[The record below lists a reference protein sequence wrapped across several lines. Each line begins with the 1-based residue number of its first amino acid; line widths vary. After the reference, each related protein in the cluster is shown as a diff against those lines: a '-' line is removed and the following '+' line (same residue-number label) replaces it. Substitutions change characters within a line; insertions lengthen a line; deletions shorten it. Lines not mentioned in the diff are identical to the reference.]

1 MGVFKRGKNYWYE
14 FEFRGQRVR
23 ESAHT
28 PNHARRRGKDLID
41 FITKRVQD
49 AIEKSEF
56 KRMGEKFSQIS
67 ITRAIAKIGREDEN
81 EAAAPAAGID

>member
-1 MGVFKRGKNYWYE
+1 MSLSAEKTIGMNLNSGVSLSGNLPTRLAMLGRGN
-14 FEFRGQRVR
+14 
-23 ESAHT
+23 
-28 PNHARRRGKDLID
+28 DLID

-56 KRMGEKFSQIS
+56 KRIGEKFSRNS

>member
-1 MGVFKRGKNYWYE
+1 MAATRDARARFRVFWTKLAVQYYRDYH
-14 FEFRGQRVR
+14 
-23 ESAHT
+23 S
-28 PNHARRRGKDLID
+28 HARRRVKDLID

-56 KRMGEKFSQIS
+56 KRMGEKFSRIS
-67 ITRAIAKIGREDEN
+67 ITRAIAQIGREDEN